1 MGVRMKNRHDRDTA
15 NRSPD
20 RNLVAP
26 EGVQGNPLELVAG
39 VRPALGAIGLASY
52 GGFHNQ
58 HGVRTA

>member
-1 MGVRMKNRHDRDTA
+1 MGVRMKNRHDRNTA

-39 VRPALGAIGLASY
+39 VCTYVGAAMSATR
-52 GGFHNQ
+52 GGGHIE
-58 HGVRTA
+58 HRVRTS

>member
-20 RNLVAP
+20 IDHVAL

-39 VRPALGAIGLASY
+39 VCTDVGAAMSATRS
-52 GGFHNQ
+52 GGRIEYRI
-58 HGVRTA
+58 RTS